1 MVLAG
6 HSQISCSCG
15 EKSEEGLRSCY
26 VTGRKLWTWLVRT
39 ESTLRTT
46 RKWPGDKATYS
57 PRTEDHIQVA
67 THLMMNSPRDGILC
81 LHRSNEVT
89 WNDLCTC
96 EEVWEYKGLLLL
108 IYPYQWEVF
117 PLTLMN
123 QLVKGMLAISTRL
136 PPHNRSSRVV
146 HTSTLARY

>member
-6 HSQISCSCG
+6 HSQILSCSCG
-15 EKSEEGLRSCY
+15 ENSGEGLRSCY

-67 THLMMNSPRDGILC
+67 THLMMNSTRDGILC
-81 LHRSNEVT
+81 LNRSNEVT

-96 EEVWEYKGLLLL
+96 EEVWEYK
-108 IYPYQWEVF
+108 
-117 PLTLMN
+117 
-123 QLVKGMLAISTRL
+123 QLGFYYSSIHISGKSLFSHPDESVGKR
-136 PPHNRSSRVV
+136 HVG
-146 HTSTLARY
+146 H